1 MHKLVQK
8 HFIESSAAGS
18 NSTANPSSTA
28 NSIIER
34 DRVAATEE
42 SVGRTVLL
50 GVWRASEEELVRLTE
65 GWRERV
71 GQCYGEAA
79 GAGLEFNVADVENAF
94 RKHRTGA

>member
-1 MHKLVQK
+1 V
-8 HFIESSAAGS
+8 G
-18 NSTANPSSTA
+18 SSTA
-28 NSIIER
+28 APGSAANSFER

-50 GVWRASEEELVRLTE
+50 GVWRACEEELVKLTE

-71 GQCYGEAA
+71 GQCYGEGA

>member
-8 HFIESSAAGS
+8 HFVDSFTAGS
-18 NSTANPSSTA
+18 SSTA
-28 NSIIER
+28 AQGSTASSFER

-42 SVGRTVLL
+42 SVGRTVLM
-50 GVWRASEEELVRLTE
+50 GAWRACEEELVRLTE

-94 RKHRTGA
+94 RKHRGGA